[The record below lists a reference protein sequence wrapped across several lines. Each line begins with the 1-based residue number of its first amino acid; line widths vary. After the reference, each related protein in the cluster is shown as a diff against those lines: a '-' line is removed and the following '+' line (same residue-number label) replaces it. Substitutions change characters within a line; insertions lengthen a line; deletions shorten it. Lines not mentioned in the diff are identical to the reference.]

1 MQSMPDPRHAL
12 PDGDSGGLAAVA
24 HRLIIGAVI
33 VTLLYFGRDI
43 LVPLVLAAL
52 LSFALWPIIAILRR
66 ARFGRAGSV
75 LITVFLTIAGFVSL
89 GTILAMQVS
98 ELVRDL
104 PKYEANLRDKVRTL
118 KGASMPSGVIEK
130 AADTIQGLQDE
141 LKTATPSSATG
152 TPATSPGNLA
162 SATQKSPIA
171 PPSPVIV
178 EMRDATPPFLKTYQ
192 QLIKP
197 LLSPVTTTALVI
209 LFLIFILMQREDL
222 RDRLLR
228 LAGGTDLQR
237 STMAM
242 NDAAERLSRF
252 FLIQLVLNA
261 GFGVVIGV
269 GLAIVGV
276 PSPALWGILAGLMRF
291 VPYIGSFIAATFP
304 IVLAAAVDPT
314 WSMVA
319 ATAGLFAVAE
329 PVAGQVIEPL
339 LYGRQTG
346 LSPVAIVISA
356 LFWTLLW
363 GPVGLLLATPL
374 TVCLVVLGKHVPA
387 LDFLAVVLGDEPA
400 LAPEQ
405 RLYQRLLAGDAG
417 EASALA
423 EESLETQD
431 IAQYYNSVAMDSLGL
446 AHLDAARGRL
456 SREAEAVLLATVQD
470 VTVELAEYNIGD
482 VPAAPQED
490 TPHAPSTSQ
499 SQSQSPSPSPS
510 GTSTAPPNTTVD
522 HQNASSFIL
531 CIAARSSLDEA
542 AALLL
547 SQLLAKRGF
556 DSGNLGRIAAS
567 ELNRDKFSAD
577 HTVVCVSQFG
587 TDNPFEVRLL
597 VRRLRRIAPQTK
609 IIAGFWLLGNDREKL
624 FAWQKSS
631 GADFATASLAE
642 AADMCALAASRG
654 APDPEQVLQTSVT
667 ATAVPHGEPVQR
679 PDLGNGIGTGAD
691 LAAEPA

>member
-1 MQSMPDPRHAL
+1 MQSIPDPRHAL
-12 PDGDSGGLAAVA
+12 PDGDSGALAAVA
-24 HRLIIGAVI
+24 HRLVIGAII

-52 LSFALWPIIAILRR
+52 LSFALWPIIAILRK
-66 ARFGRAGSV
+66 ARLGRAGSV

-104 PKYEANLRDKVRTL
+104 PRYEANLRDKVRTL

-141 LKTATPSSATG
+141 LKTTTPSSATG
-152 TPATSPGNLA
+152 TPATSPGKLA
-162 SATQKSPIA
+162 SATHKSPIA

-192 QLIKP
+192 QLIRP
-197 LLSPVTTTALVI
+197 LLSPVTTTALVV

-329 PVAGQVIEPL
+329 PIAGQVIEPL

-431 IAQYYNSVAMDSLGL
+431 ISQYYNSVAMDSLGL

-470 VTVELAEYNIGD
+470 VTLELAEYNIGD

-490 TPHAPSTSQ
+490 TPHASSP
-499 SQSQSPSPSPS
+499 SPSPSPS
-510 GTSTAPPNTTVD
+510 GTSTPPSNTTVD
-522 HQNASSFIL
+522 HQNTSSFIL

-567 ELNRDKFSAD
+567 ELNRNKFSAD

-597 VRRLRRIAPQTK
+597 VRRLKRIAPQT
-609 IIAGFWLLGNDREKL
+609 IIVAGFWLLGDDPEKL
-624 FAWQKSS
+624 LAWQKSS
-631 GADFATASLAE
+631 GADFTTASLAE

-654 APDPEQVLQTSVT
+654 APDPEQILQTSLT
-667 ATAVPHGEPVQR
+667 ATTLLHGEPAQHPGR
-679 PDLGNGIGTGAD
+679 ENGSSLGRDMAPEH
-691 LAAEPA
+691 A